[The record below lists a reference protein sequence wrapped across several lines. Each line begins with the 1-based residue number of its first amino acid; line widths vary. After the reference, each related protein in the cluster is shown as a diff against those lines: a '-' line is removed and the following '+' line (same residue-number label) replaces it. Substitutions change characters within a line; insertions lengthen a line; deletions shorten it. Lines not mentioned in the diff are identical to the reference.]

1 MEVPGLKYVASFV
14 TEPDEAA
21 VDAEP
26 WLADLRRRV
35 QHYGY
40 RYDYKARKVDP
51 SMHLGPLQVWAQ
63 PLAARLVTEGHMAT
77 LPDQL
82 IVNEYEPG
90 QGITPHVDCIPCF
103 GPVVCSVTLGSQCVM
118 ALSPVEGDGAEALL
132 LERGSLVVLAGESR
146 YRWRHA
152 IPGRKSDKVGGRV
165 VPRGRRVSLTF
176 RTVIVEGR
184 QGSAEPN
191 AAPDPART

>member
-1 MEVPGLKYVASFV
+1 MDVPGLKYIPGFV
-14 TEPDEAA
+14 PEPDEAVLSAA

-26 WLADLRRRV
+26 WLADLKRRV

-51 SMHLGPLQVWAQ
+51 SMYLGPLPPWAL
-63 PLAARLVTEGHMAT
+63 PLAARLVSDGHMAT

-90 QGITPHVDCIPCF
+90 QGISAHVDCVPCF

-118 ALSPVEGDGAEALL
+118 ELTVVGRDGAESLL

-146 YRWRHA
+146 YNWRHA
-152 IPGRKSDKVGGRV
+152 IPGRKSDKIGGRS

-176 RTVIVEGR
+176 RTVVMEDR
-184 QGSAEPN
+184 RASPS
-191 AAPDPART
+191 PPR

>member
-1 MEVPGLKYVASFV
+1 MPMTVPGLKYVAAFV
-14 TEPDEAA
+14 PEPDEAALLDA

-51 SMHLGPLQVWAQ
+51 SMYLGTLPAWAR
-63 PLAARLVTEGHMAT
+63 PLADRLVADGHMAAA
-77 LPDQL
+77 PDQL

-90 QGITPHVDCIPCF
+90 QGITPHVDCVPCF
-103 GPVVCSVTLGSQCVM
+103 GPVVCSVTLGSRCVM
-118 ALSPVEGDGAEALL
+118 ELSALKGGGAESLL
-132 LERGSLVVLAGESR
+132 LEQGSLVVLAGEAR
-146 YRWRHA
+146 YSWRHA
-152 IPGRKSDKVGGRV
+152 IPGRKSDRVGGQV

-176 RTVIVEGR
+176 RTVIVE
-184 QGSAEPN
+184 
-191 AAPDPART
+191 